1 MIIPTII
8 KNFPFE
14 AFPPTVKNYAEAICR
29 FLQVSEPI
37 VGSAL
42 LSVISLLL
50 QNHREIKIDFRS
62 IPLSLATLIVADSG
76 ERKTT
81 VDKILLE
88 PIRNKE
94 KELFQT
100 YPTEKFS
107 YTCLLDLWKKET
119 KEFLAGIGGAPDFL
133 KPESPPHPKILM
145 QEPTI
150 EGITKQFE
158 IGWDSLG
165 LFSDE
170 GAKMLGGYSMGG
182 HKEMHSAGHLSS
194 FWDGTPIER
203 TRAGD
208 ARETLFDKRLTVCL
222 MIQNIVFERVWN
234 NIFLQEQGLLARF
247 LICQPSSKAGTR
259 IYHTSARLEKNF
271 KSIQKKFNNRTMEI
285 LEREFCYPKTK
296 ETQKITLSKEALHA
310 YKKFSDTLEKEIV
323 LGGDYYAVK
332 SFAAKTAEQS
342 LRIAACLSL
351 FDSDTTELTQEG
363 YERGAMI
370 AKWYLDETLRITC
383 KPDLDSLVENSQY
396 ILKVLESRWRRKKTG
411 MTLREITHIF
421 PIPTMRK
428 KSSLMPL
435 LETLVN
441 QSKIKYHDKMWYYQH
456 KKLKT

>member
-1 MIIPTII
+1 MEPSSHET
-8 KNFPFE
+8 FPFD
-14 AFPPTVKNYAEAICR
+14 AFPPLVKNYAKVICR
-29 FLQVSEPI
+29 FLQVAEPI

-42 LSVISLLL
+42 LSVISLLT

-81 VDKILLE
+81 VDKILLD
-88 PIRNKE
+88 PIRKIE
-94 KELFQT
+94 KELFKT
-100 YPTEKFS
+100 YPTESFS

-119 KEFLAGIGGAPDFL
+119 KDFLSGSGAPPNFL
-133 KPESPPHPKILM
+133 KPTPPPHPKILM

-150 EGITKQFE
+150 EGITRQFE

-203 TRAGD
+203 TRAVEGKD
-208 ARETLFDKRLTVCL
+208 TLFDKRLTVCL

-247 LICQPSSKAGTR
+247 LICQPSPKAGTR
-259 IYHTSARLEKNF
+259 VYHTSDRLEKSF
-271 KSIQKKFNNRTMEI
+271 KAAQKKFNARTTE
-285 LEREFCYPKTK
+285 LLKREFTYPKRK
-296 ETQKITLSKEALHA
+296 EVHKLTLSSEALQA
-310 YKKFSDTLEKEIV
+310 YKAFSDALEKEIS

-351 FDSDTTELTQEG
+351 FEGDTLELTKKA
-363 YERGAMI
+363 YERGI
-370 AKWYLDETLRITC
+370 TLAKWYLDETFRITC
-383 KPDLDSLVENSQY
+383 KPELDPHGENSQY
-396 ILKVLESRWRRKKTG
+396 ILRALESRWKRKKTG
-411 MTLREITHIF
+411 MTLREITHTF
-421 PIPTMRK
+421 PVTELRK
-428 KSSLMPL
+428 KSAL
-435 LETLVN
+435 LPILEALVN
-441 QSKIKYHDKMWYYQH
+441 QSKIKYSDKMWYSPR